1 MKSYTEFAAFYD
13 SLTQNV
19 DYKKLAKYYDG
30 LIKKY
35 GNGENLVLDLAC
47 GTGSLS
53 VLLAKLGYDVVATDA
68 SEPMLAQAMQKV
80 ESFGNPI
87 FLNQSMQELDLFGT
101 IDAAV
106 CSLDSINHVSSAE
119 DVKKAF
125 QKVSLFM
132 NKDGVFIFD
141 VNTLHKHKNVLANNT
156 FVYDTEEVYCV
167 WQNAYC
173 DTDGSVEISLD
184 FFEQNE
190 DESYFRSSESFKE
203 YYYSD
208 EFLTKALENCGFSVL
223 EKFDGFTENK
233 VKDVTERIVYVCR
246 KD

>member
-13 SLTQNV
+13 ALMQNV
-19 DYKKLAKYYDG
+19 DYKKLAKYYDS

-35 GNGENLVLDLAC
+35 GNNEKIVLDLAC

-53 VLLAKLGYDVVATDA
+53 VLLAKLGYDVVATDV
-68 SEPMLAQAMQKV
+68 SEQMLSQAMSKV

-106 CSLDSINHVSSAE
+106 CSLDSINHINKAD
-119 DVKKAF
+119 DVVKAL

-132 NKDGVFIFD
+132 NKGGVFIFD

-156 FVYDTEEVYCV
+156 FVYDTEDVYCV
-167 WQNAYC
+167 WQNFYC
-173 DTDGSVEISLD
+173 EKDSSVEISLD
-184 FFEQNE
+184 FFEQNDDGSFE
-190 DESYFRSSESFKE
+190 RSSESFKE

-208 EFLTKALENCGFSVL
+208 EFLTKTLENSGFSVL
-223 EKFDGFTENK
+223 KRFDGFTENL
-233 VKDVTERIVYVCR
+233 VKDNTERMVYVCR